1 MESKAVLLDYRASDE
16 IARSLM
22 AIGLKV
28 IRTCLCDK
36 LPLPVNGHPDL
47 MYHKISDE
55 FACIAPNCFAYLINE
70 FAKNKKLLKGKVFV
84 KGKSS
89 LGEIYPE
96 DISYNILRIGNF
108 AFGKI
113 SSIDICLRR
122 ALEDEGVELIDIK
135 QGYAK
140 CSVAVTSKNSA
151 ITSDIGILKVLE
163 KRGISVLFLEPGGID
178 LPGYDYGFIGG
189 ASGLINDKFL
199 LTGKFARVGCNE
211 KIESFVKDNGSRLIF
226 LSDRKIIDLG
236 SVIEV

>member
-1 MESKAVLLDYRASDE
+1 MENKAVLLDYRASDE
-16 IARSLM
+16 IAISIES
-22 AIGLKV
+22 IGLKV
-28 IRTCLCDK
+28 IRTCMCDK

-55 FACIAPNCFAYLINE
+55 FVCIAPNCFVYLINE
-70 FAKNKKLLKGKVFV
+70 FAKNKELLKGKVFV
-84 KGKSS
+84 KGKTS

-96 DISYNILRIGNF
+96 DISYNVLRIGNL

-113 SSIDICLRR
+113 SSVDVRLRR
-122 ALEDEGVELIDIK
+122 ALEQEGVELVDIK

-151 ITSDIGILKVLE
+151 ITSDKGISIALE
-163 KRGISVLFLEPGGID
+163 KRGINVLFLEPGGID
-178 LPGYDYGFIGG
+178 LPGYNYGFIGG

-199 LTGKFARVGCNE
+199 LTGKFTNTGYND
-211 KIESFVKDNGSRLIF
+211 KIESFVKGNGSTLIF

>member
-1 MESKAVLLDYRASDE
+1 MENKAVLLDYRASDE
-16 IARSLM
+16 IASSLI

-28 IRTCLCDK
+28 VRTCMCDK

-55 FACIAPNCFAYLINE
+55 FSCIAPNCFAYLINE
-70 FAKNKKLLKGKVFV
+70 FAKNKELLKGKVFV
-84 KGKSS
+84 KGKTS
-89 LGEIYPE
+89 LGRIYPE
-96 DISYNILRIGNF
+96 DISYNILRIGNY

-113 SSIDICLRR
+113 SSIDISLRR

-140 CSVAVTSKNSA
+140 CSVAVTSKDSA
-151 ITSDIGILKVLE
+151 ITSDKGILKALE
-163 KRGISVLFLEPGGID
+163 KRGINVLFLEPGEID

-199 LTGKFARVGCNE
+199 LTGKFAKVGCNE
-211 KIESFVKDNGSRLIF
+211 KIQSFVEGNGSTLIF